1 MNQPHPPPDT
11 PTGPLL
17 DPASRPP
24 GPGPEPAPAPA
35 SDRAPGRTRP
45 GGTVPR
51 LTVGLPTFGEIP
63 VAAGSAGW
71 RWLLDLARQAEDAG
85 VDRVIVTDHV
95 VMGRNTH
102 EYAWGTFPQPPEA
115 PWLEPLTVLTAMGAV
130 TERLRLAT
138 GILVAP
144 LRPAAL
150 LAKTAATLD
159 VLTGGR
165 LDLGVGT
172 GWQREEFLA
181 EGLDFER
188 RGQLLTDT
196 VAACRAL
203 WERCPASFHS
213 ETVSFEEVFCEPSP
227 VQRRLPV
234 WFSGVLHRRNVDRIV
249 RLGDGWIPIMG
260 ATVDDVRQGAA
271 RLRDAL
277 AAAGRSP
284 DELSV
289 LAPAVPVRGAD
300 GRIDLDA
307 TMASVPELVA
317 AGVTEIRTELRA
329 ATPDH
334 ADTAAAFTRLAEAF
348 RRHLPAAP

>member
-1 MNQPHPPPDT
+1 MTPPSTAST
-11 PTGPLL
+11 PTTP
-17 DPASRPP
+17 S
-24 GPGPEPAPAPA
+24 
-35 SDRAPGRTRP
+35 
-45 GGTVPR
+45 

-63 VAAGSAGW
+63 GAAGPAGW

-85 VDRVIVTDHV
+85 VDGVVVTDHV

-102 EYAWGTFPQPPEA
+102 EYSWGRFPQPPDA

-130 TERLRLAT
+130 TQRLRLAT
-138 GILVAP
+138 SILIAP

-172 GWQREEFLA
+172 GWQREEFEA
-181 EGLDFER
+181 EGLDFAR
-188 RGQLLTDT
+188 RGEMLTDT

-203 WERCPASFHS
+203 WERSPASFTS
-213 ETVSFEEVFCEPSP
+213 GTVAFEEIFCEPRP
-227 VQRRLPV
+227 VQSPLPI
-234 WFSGVLHRRNVDRIV
+234 WFSGELHRRNVDRIA

-260 ATVDDVRQGAA
+260 ATVEDIRAGVAT
-271 RLRDAL
+271 LHEAL

-284 DELSV
+284 AELAV
-289 LAPAVPVRGAD
+289 RAPAVPARDGD

-317 AGVTEIRTELRA
+317 AGATDVRVELRA
-329 ATPDH
+329 ATGDYQ
-334 ADTAAAFTRLAEAF
+334 DTAGAFARIVAAF
-348 RRHLPAAP
+348 RRHAPVAA